1 MSAPFPR
8 QVTEVR
14 GTGRG
19 RVPPSLAVEKAQR
32 RIVRTSMLKRLVLA
46 ALAAAPLLLPAQA
59 ADEPELNW
67 VFASRGHIPKGSL
80 PAGKGTN
87 GETVYA
93 CRARLANGS
102 EQPGRIRQPML
113 GCAVIYGGLEWSIGA
128 YQVLRDDGPK
138 TIKWVSGKEAPKGA
152 YAVGRD
158 ADGSL
163 LHLCRARLGDGSIQV
178 GKLAAGACVYGV
190 GGKEQNAGDFEVLV
204 KP

>member
-1 MSAPFPR
+1 MK
-8 QVTEVR
+8 
-14 GTGRG
+14 
-19 RVPPSLAVEKAQR
+19 KAQR
-32 RIVRTSMLKRLVLA
+32 HILGTRMLKRLVLA
-46 ALAAAPLLLPAQA
+46 ALASAPLLVPAQA

-80 PAGKGTN
+80 AVGQGTN
-87 GETVYA
+87 GDAVYA

-113 GCAVIYGGLEWSIGA
+113 GCAVTYGGLEWSIGA

-138 TIKWVSGKEAPKGA
+138 TIKWVSGKEAPRSA
-152 YAVGRD
+152 YAVGRT

-163 LHLCRARLGDGSIQV
+163 LHLCRAKLGDGSVQV
-178 GKLAAGACVYGV
+178 GKVAEGACIYGV
-190 GGKEQNAGDFEVLV
+190 GGKEQNAADFEVLV

>member
-1 MSAPFPR
+1 M
-8 QVTEVR
+8 V
-14 GTGRG
+14 
-19 RVPPSLAVEKAQR
+19 
-32 RIVRTSMLKRLVLA
+32 KRLALA
-46 ALAAAPLLLPAQA
+46 ALAATSLSLAAHA

-80 PAGKGTN
+80 AVGKGVN
-87 GETVYA
+87 GDELYA

-113 GCAVIYGGLEWSIGA
+113 GCAVTYGGLEWSIGA

-138 TIKWVSGKEAPKGA
+138 AIKWVSAKEAPKGA
-152 YAVGRD
+152 YAVGRE
-158 ADGSL
+158 ADGTVL
-163 LHLCRARLGDGSIQV
+163 FLCRAKVGDASVQI

-190 GGKEQNAGDFEVLV
+190 GGKEQNTADFEVLV

>member
-1 MSAPFPR
+1 
-8 QVTEVR
+8 
-14 GTGRG
+14 
-19 RVPPSLAVEKAQR
+19 
-32 RIVRTSMLKRLVLA
+32 MLKRLVLA
-46 ALAAAPLLLPAQA
+46 ALAAAAPLLAPAYA

-80 PAGKGTN
+80 PVGKGTN
-87 GETVYA
+87 GDAVYA

-113 GCAVIYGGLEWSIGA
+113 GCAVTYGGLEWSIGA

-138 TIKWVSGKEAPKGA
+138 TIKWVDGKEMPKGA
-152 YAVGRD
+152 YAVGRT

-163 LHLCRARLGDGSIQV
+163 LHLCRAKLGDGSVQI
-178 GKLAAGACVYGV
+178 GKVADGACVYGG
-190 GGKEQNAGDFEVLV
+190 GGKEQNAADFEVLV